1 MNTKQVLYDALKSQL
16 DVKKQH
22 YETYYDTVTQPSLNK
37 LKDEVQNFLSSF
49 ICFDDGTNFEF
60 SSRTLT
66 IRHGEYWGDKV
77 ELRLETDYKE
87 NETFKYV
94 KLDWN
99 SGSYDLRKNKTSKTI
114 KTLHACFT
122 NLSTIQDKW
131 LNEWFPIQTEI
142 SSNDN
147 KVNDEYRVL
156 ETALRNLSNE
166 IKQDSFEDMKQSGF
180 EIKEFKEEVNLDY
193 KYIGDEREYYITSRP
208 KSIQMQYGRSQYE
221 TIYISGFKVLGKKGN
236 KYNVE
241 VYREGSPTRTHDVLE
256 KKFESFLNDVLHWEN
271 EAAEKNK
278 TYTQQRF
285 DKFTKAA

>member
-66 IRHGEYWGDKV
+66 IQHGEYWGDKV

-99 SGSYDLRKNKTSKTI
+99 SSSYDLRKNKTSKTI
-114 KTLHACFT
+114 KTLYACFT

-208 KSIQMQYGRSQYE
+208 KSISIQYGRSQYE
-221 TIYISGFKVLGKKGN
+221 TTYISGFKVLGKKGN